1 VTSHRRTAAVAAV
14 ALSSLLAACGSSG
27 GNGED
32 GRSAD
37 QIVQDAK
44 AALAS
49 ATSYHLA
56 GFVDA
61 SGSSSDKVTLDVKVQ
76 NKDTMAGHLDEGG
89 ASFDFVSIGGK
100 VYFRGPQLWQKTSPT
115 VADMI
120 GDKWVTATGNSQLE
134 GELSSVNGLA
144 DASSLADSLGSTG
157 GPYTKGG
164 TSTVN
169 GQQVVVVKSKDGEL
183 DVALNGKPY
192 PLHLDAGS
200 HGRMDI
206 SGYGS
211 SFGITAPSGA
221 LDFSSLQSSS
231 TSTDSS
237 SASDTTK
244 AVVDAVK
251 VRDGV
256 LKVAEGTI
264 TSSSGSV
271 SDAWGVGQAI
281 TAQLPASIDVSVQ
294 SGDASSLPPATP
306 THIVLYAAQTSSGDL
321 FLVVTLDTNGT
332 CAIGALTGNP
342 PTGNPTS
349 QTLPAGTDCTVAN
362 ALNALQS

>member
-1 VTSHRRTAAVAAV
+1 MTSHRRTAAVATL
-14 ALSSLLAACGSSG
+14 ALSSLLAACGSS

-56 GFVDA
+56 GFIDS

-89 ASFDFVSIGGK
+89 MSFDFVSIGGK
-100 VYFRGPQLWQKTSPT
+100 VYFRGQQLWQKLNPA
-115 VADMI
+115 VADTI

-157 GPYTKGG
+157 GPYTKAG
-164 TSTVN
+164 TSSVN

-183 DVALNGKPY
+183 DVALSGKPY
-192 PLHLDAGS
+192 PVHLDAGA

-211 SFGITAPSGA
+211 SFGISAPGGA
-221 LDFSSLQSSS
+221 IDLSTLQGSS
-231 TSTDSS
+231 TSTGSS
-237 SASDTTK
+237 SSSDTTK

-281 TAQLPASIDVSVQ
+281 TSQLPSSIDVSVQ

-342 PTGNPTS
+342 PSGNPTS